1 MKKIKKLIVIALATT
16 MLLGATLTVHAAP
29 ATPTCTSCGLTGPV
43 KLDRVLYENGKPY
56 LYEWSCQYCYNHF
69 TTYAH

>member
-29 ATPTCTSCGLTGPV
+29 YYPFYPSNGRCINSTCQATLISNN
-43 KLDRVLYENGKPY
+43 NGAY
-56 LYEWSCQYCYNHF
+56 YCPGCRAIYDPLGN
-69 TTYAH
+69 